1 MSKMRKICDTRVFG
15 DELWSGITML
25 PGLIMTFYPQWA
37 HIPLLMRFTYGI
49 HTITSAC
56 HHILNKKNT

>member
-37 HIPLLMRFTYGI
+37 HIPLLM
-49 HTITSAC
+49 
-56 HHILNKKNT
+56 K